1 MEKKKRPLS
10 HTLLAGGIAGF
21 VESSICHPLDTIKT
35 RMQLRENYLESIGT
49 RLKHSLVEPAVL
61 RLKSSLSEPSSITNT
76 STRGL
81 KHSLVEPANL
91 VKLRRHSHAEPL
103 LVQFN
108 RTVGNTSTSTKNSAK
123 TPSSTLLST
132 RKTDATKCWW
142 NQPNQRNAK
151 AVTIETFSDFSRPP
165 KKVTSSFSSKHE
177 INSSGHTKSTVPW
190 WKWQKN
196 TPTAIVRRGVTSKSA
211 AWCQPLNRFDENI
224 RKHSTLSKNCS
235 TNAIHNNQL
244 GPLET
249 ARKIVRREG
258 FLSLYK
264 GLSAVYIGKLC
275 KIGRALRLV
284 RGKNQQNTNYES
296 A

>member
-108 RTVGNTSTSTKNSAK
+108 RTVGNNGTNTKNSAK

-190 WKWQKN
+190 WK
-196 TPTAIVRRGVTSKSA
+196 
-211 AWCQPLNRFDENI
+211 
-224 RKHSTLSKNCS
+224 
-235 TNAIHNNQL
+235 
-244 GPLET
+244 
-249 ARKIVRREG
+249 
-258 FLSLYK
+258 
-264 GLSAVYIGKLC
+264 
-275 KIGRALRLV
+275 
-284 RGKNQQNTNYES
+284 
-296 A
+296 